1 VGLRRIRE
9 PEWSVGRFLAPLEMT
24 SRERLPQGQVLT
36 RKWPVLTYGDTPEVD
51 LETWTFRC
59 FGLVEQPVSWTW
71 PEFLEL
77 PRVQV
82 TSDVHCV
89 TRWSR
94 FDNRW
99 EGVGASEIF
108 RRVRV
113 RSEAVAVMVHAEQGY
128 TTNLLLSDL
137 LGEDV
142 LLALKHDGMD
152 LPAEHG
158 GPCRLVVPQLYFWK
172 SAKWVRAFEFLD
184 FNAPGFWEMN
194 GYHLRAD
201 PWKEERY
208 SGQETDAMQRMR
220 TEAARRRRK
229 G

>member
-1 VGLRRIRE
+1 
-9 PEWSVGRFLAPLEMT
+9 MT
-24 SRERLPQGQVLT
+24 QSASSLSQGRLPRGQVLT
-36 RKWPVLTYGDTPEVD
+36 QKWPVLTYGDTPDVD
-51 LETWTFRC
+51 LETWAFRC
-59 FGLVEQPVSWTW
+59 FGLVEQPVSWSW
-71 PEFLEL
+71 KEFLEL
-77 PRVQV
+77 PRVTV

-99 EGVGASEIF
+99 EGVSVSEIL
-108 RRVRV
+108 VRV
-113 RSEAVAVMVHAEQGY
+113 RPRPEATAVMVHADPDY

-137 LGEDV
+137 AGDDV
-142 LLALKHDGMD
+142 LLALQHDGRD

-158 GPCRLVVPQLYFWK
+158 GPCRLVVPRLYFWK
-172 SAKWVRAFEFLD
+172 SAKWVRGFEFMEL
-184 FNAPGFWEMN
+184 NSPGFWEVN

-208 SGQETDAMQRMR
+208 SAQETDAMQRMR
-220 TEAARRRRK
+220 AESARRRRR